1 KTPLPVSLRRRQ
13 PSAPGADGNRARGAT
28 PGAEPLCRY
37 RGSVH
42 YWQVGRLDSKA
53 GRRQTTSTASAR
65 RTSGRGEGG
74 LVATRLAGHSY
85 IIKRPRLTKLLD
97 ESQARIIL
105 LCAPAGYGKTTLARE
120 WIATRSEP
128 VAWYQGGPE
137 MLDVAAVA
145 QSLARALLG
154 VGIAAATPERVTAL
168 AARGANA
175 RALARALSAGLP
187 KERPAWVVL
196 DDYHRAAG
204 TESETLFDELIT
216 DSRLRVVV
224 TSRIKPTWVSAR
236 MTVYGEAVV
245 VGLESLAFTDEEARQ
260 VLAEGGMGAL
270 DDLVSQA
277 RGWPAVIGLA
287 AGRQPDAAKPNGALL
302 PEELYDFIA
311 DDLMRTTSTA
321 LQESLFLL
329 ALGADRS
336 ERATL
341 DLLGPSAEAVL
352 ADAAARGLLTSQG
365 RRFEMH
371 PLV

>member
-128 VAWYQGGPE
+128 VAWSQGGPE

-145 QSLARALLG
+145 QSLADIAEALGASTRL
-154 VGIAAATPERVTAL
+154 TERV
-168 AARGANA
+168 
-175 RALARALSAGLP
+175 RALASRTSKPEPLGRAVAEALSSVRDAVL
-187 KERPAWVVL
+187 VV
-196 DDYHRAAG
+196 DDYHRSCG
-204 TESETLFDELIT
+204 TESDRLFETVIANT
-216 DSRLRVVV
+216 DGRAIF
-224 TSRIKPTWVSAR
+224 TSRVRPNWMSAR
-236 MTVYGEAVV
+236 MCVYGEIFVV
-245 VGLESLAFTDEEARQ
+245 EQPDLAFTDEEART
-260 VLAEGGMGAL
+260 VLKDGGVQEIDQLARQAE
-270 DDLVSQA
+270 
-277 RGWPAVIGLA
+277 GWPAVIGLA
-287 AGRQPDAAKPNGALL
+287 ARRDTRRARDSVGLL
-302 PEELYDFIA
+302 PTELY
-311 DDLMRTTSTA
+311 TY
-321 LQESLFLL
+321 
-329 ALGADRS
+329 
-336 ERATL
+336 
-341 DLLGPSAEAVL
+341 
-352 ADAAARGLLTSQG
+352 
-365 RRFEMH
+365 
-371 PLV
+371 